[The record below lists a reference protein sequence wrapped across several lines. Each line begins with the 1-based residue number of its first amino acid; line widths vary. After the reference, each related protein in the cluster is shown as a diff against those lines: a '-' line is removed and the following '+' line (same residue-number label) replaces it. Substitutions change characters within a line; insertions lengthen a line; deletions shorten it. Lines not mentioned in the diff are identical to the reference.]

1 MAEFNALRPITYRLN
16 STPVEELPRIACVL
30 ASSISTCGQAL
41 QTNPTYAAT
50 QNNDNVVLVHKLK
63 TRISSLLQ
71 ERSLEGRFTAVVLV
85 KAVVEA
91 GGREILSSSESWVR
105 SLLAILG
112 KRDSVST
119 KKLCLIAITRIFSLT
134 LQYPT
139 LVRELTTPLL
149 PTFIT
154 ACLNLIKPNMIHTDD
169 GTATVLSPFLEPV
182 FGCLSELLPNHPT
195 IFRPFAARLNPIAL
209 SLIGDTSAPR
219 VISDVASNIVATLHF
234 SASKNSGGAEWSQSC
249 KSIISA
255 CHMATDEVFRC
266 VMEDWEPSEKIESSF
281 SVAKGYESKVQASGP
296 DALGLP
302 AWVGLHNG
310 IKRLIRLLRLLMKLL
325 SCHTPPQISCPIG
338 SIIDLTARLSA
349 VTAIAD
355 SKVSQFSMRLNAE
368 IGRDERDELWMELPT
383 LHTAVLE
390 LLSTIID
397 SFAESTLPIA
407 RIIFGQMLNVFEAEQ
422 RNDALRNA
430 AYWLTNQLLSLLG
443 FSLARSDVDMLSTV
457 VKRCC
462 ADLVLQAEAETNTVN
477 TVSTKPNGHRPGG
490 SVTTDAD
497 SFVNQQR
504 DSTHS
509 NPSGKQAAVYCA
521 AFELLPSFLSTLS
534 AGAMPH
540 SLRTE
545 IDRTAILVQNRSAL
559 LASVLNPPLA
569 NKGQRAPPSVMP
581 FLARA
586 SSGEVDIEGLLRP
599 RMPLIR
605 NDTVH
610 TDSYANILDE
620 EDSDSQAADHASAM
634 DEDQDKEL
642 PEGLDLLDRLE
653 HSLDT
658 SPVATKHNV
667 DGLEVKQI
675 LATSSESS
683 AYQYLFESNTKRDL
697 AAMNGEGAEQD
708 PKIGAPSIPGSHL
721 ASGSSITDINKRQR
735 LENDPRML
743 ASDNW
748 ANVHSIDA
756 PGLHEPE
763 IRMATGSSSLPISTQ
778 GQEKNGTETLSNSFG
793 QSTAPIQ
800 NEADDSDSEI
810 PEIIDSS
817 SEGDEE

>member
-1 MAEFNALRPITYRLN
+1 MAEFQALRPITHRLN
-16 STPVEELPRIACVL
+16 STPVEELPRFACFL

-41 QTNPTYAAT
+41 QTNPTHAAS
-50 QNNDNVVLVHKLK
+50 QNNDNGVLVHKLK
-63 TRISSLLQ
+63 IRISSLLQ
-71 ERSLEGRFTAVVLV
+71 ERSPEGRFTAVVLV

-91 GGREILSSSESWVR
+91 GGREILSSSGSWVR

-154 ACLNLIKPNMIHTDD
+154 ACLNLIKPNVIRTDD
-169 GTATVLSPFLEPV
+169 GTTTVLSPFLGPV
-182 FGCLSELLPNHPT
+182 FGCISELLPNHPS
-195 IFRPFAARLNPIAL
+195 IFRPFAARLNSIAL

-219 VISDVASNIVATLHF
+219 VISDVASNVVATLHF
-234 SASKNSGGAEWSQSC
+234 SASKNLGGAEWSRSC
-249 KSIISA
+249 KSIISS
-255 CHMATDEVFRC
+255 CHMATDQVFRC
-266 VMEDWEPSEKIESSF
+266 VVEDWEPSEKIETSF
-281 SVAKGYESKVQASGP
+281 SVAKGYERKVQTSGP

-310 IKRLIRLLRLLMKLL
+310 TQRLVRLLRLLMKLL
-325 SCHTPPQISCPIG
+325 SSHTPPQISCPIG

-355 SKVSQFSMRLNAE
+355 SKASQFSMRANAE

-383 LHTAVLE
+383 VHVDVLE

-407 RIIFGQMLNVFEAEQ
+407 RIVFDQMLNIFKAEQ
-422 RNDALRNA
+422 RNEALRYA

-443 FSLARSDVDMLSTV
+443 FSLTRSDVDMLSTL

-462 ADLVLQAEAETNTVN
+462 ADLVLQAEAETNPVN
-477 TVSTKPNGHRPGG
+477 TASTKPNGYRSGG
-490 SVTTDAD
+490 SAIDAD
-497 SFVNQQR
+497 TFVNQQR
-504 DSTHS
+504 ESTHS
-509 NPSGKQAAVYCA
+509 DLSGKQAAVCRA
-521 AFELLPSFLSTLS
+521 AFGLLPSFLSTLS
-534 AGAMPH
+534 ASAFPH

-559 LASVLNPPLA
+559 LASALNPPLA

-610 TDSYANILDE
+610 TDSYANLSDE
-620 EDSDSQAADHASAM
+620 EDSDSQATDHAKAM
-634 DEDQDKEL
+634 DVDQDQEL
-642 PEGLDLLDRLE
+642 PEGPDLLDRLE

-658 SPVATKHNV
+658 SPAAAKHDV
-667 DGLEVKQI
+667 DGSEMKQI
-675 LATSSESS
+675 STNTSESS
-683 AYQYLFESNTKRDL
+683 AYRRLLELNSKRDF
-697 AAMNGEGAEQD
+697 AAMNGRGVERD
-708 PKIGAPSIPGSHL
+708 PKIGVPSIAGSYL
-721 ASGSSITDINKRQR
+721 ASGLSVTDVNKRQR
-735 LENDPRML
+735 LENDPMVL
-743 ASDNW
+743 GSDNW
-748 ANVHSIDA
+748 ANMQPVDV
-756 PGLHEPE
+756 PGLHETE
-763 IRMATGSSSLPISTQ
+763 IQMATGSSSLPLSTQ
-778 GQEKNGTETLSNSFG
+778 EQEKNRTELSSSFSQG
-793 QSTAPIQ
+793 IAPIQ

-817 SEGDEE
+817 SEGDEG